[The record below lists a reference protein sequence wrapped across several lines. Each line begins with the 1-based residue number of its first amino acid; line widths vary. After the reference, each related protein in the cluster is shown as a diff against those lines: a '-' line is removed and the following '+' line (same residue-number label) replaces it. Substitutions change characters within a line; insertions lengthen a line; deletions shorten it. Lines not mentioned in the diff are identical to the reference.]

1 MKHYKNIN
9 DPSSVKCTTDQ
20 KCLTKTAN
28 NPTFQYFL
36 FITILLNPL
45 MGNTDDNIALLL
57 ALRAHGYDPCI
68 FIRVFKRPFS
78 S

>member
-1 MKHYKNIN
+1 MKHYNNVN
-9 DPSSVKCTTDQ
+9 DPSKNQ

-28 NPTFQYFL
+28 NPTFQF
-36 FITILLNPL
+36 TILLNPL

-68 FIRVFKRPFS
+68 FIRVFKHPFS